1 MIVSFRRQQ
10 MKARPGRSALLLSLC
25 VYWLIPQAGLV
36 AQTKGEPQPAPS
48 DYATGP
54 TWFPTVFR
62 PYQEQPILPL
72 VLENSPRLES
82 LLHDGTLELTLAD
95 AVALALENNLD
106 IAVQRY
112 LPNFAQ
118 IDVLRAKSGQAARGF
133 SGALIPGGLSAG
145 ALGAG
150 VTGTSAGSGVGS
162 AGGITGG
169 GGAVQVGA
177 TGNFDPSFNF
187 NFSWDRVTSPLN
199 TIQVSGVPTVTGY
212 TTAYSGSY
220 AQLFHEGG
228 SYSLALSGQR
238 QSSTQQYLTFNPAVV
253 TRFALGFNQPLLNG
267 FGLLPNERFIRVARN
282 NTKVSEEV
290 FRQQVVTTVVLVENT
305 YWDLAALQENVR
317 VAEQSLAVSQ
327 RLYKDNQMRLEIGT
341 MSPLDVTTAEAQV
354 AASIRDLTVAQTNVQ
369 MQEATLK
376 NILTKKVSPELDAA
390 RIVIRDRMPEPK
402 DSDLPDLQ
410 TALAAALENRP
421 DLKQAERNLLN
432 QDVSIKYTENNL
444 LPSASVFGFYAGSG
458 LQGNGANL
466 ATGAVDALSQTF
478 QGSFPEYAGGL
489 TVSIPLRNRVAQAD
503 NVRSQLE
510 GKQLRVSLQRSRNQ
524 VALEVRKAIIG
535 MIQGK
540 AQVEAAHQA
549 TRLARETWEGE
560 QQKLEAGAA
569 TSYQVIL
576 RERDLIAAEQAEVTA
591 VAGYAKAIVEMDRS
605 MGATLDRNGIEFGD
619 ALSGTVSKMPITP
632 FTLRGSN
639 KEAK

>member
-1 MIVSFRRQQ
+1 
-10 MKARPGRSALLLSLC
+10 MKPRPGRSTLLITLC
-25 VYWLIPQAGLV
+25 IYWLMPMAGLV
-36 AQTKGEPQPAPS
+36 AQTRRDPQVAPT

-54 TWFPTVFR
+54 SWFPSILR
-62 PYQEQPILPL
+62 PYEERTIPPL

-82 LLHDGTLELTLAD
+82 LVHGGNLELTLAD

-106 IAVQRY
+106 IAVQRFV
-112 LPNFAQ
+112 PNFAQ
-118 IDVLRAKSGQAARGF
+118 IDVLRTKSGQAARGF
-133 SGALIPGGLSAG
+133 SGALVPSGLSAG

-150 VTGTSAGSGVGS
+150 VSGTGAGTGVGS

-169 GGAVQVGA
+169 GGAVQISP

-199 TIQVSGVPTVTGY
+199 TVQVSGVPTVTGY
-212 TTAYSGSY
+212 TTAYTGSY

-228 SYSLALSGQR
+228 SYSLSLSGQR
-238 QSSTQQYLTFNPAVV
+238 QSSTQQYLRFNPAVV
-253 TRFALGFNQPLLNG
+253 TRFAFAFNQPMLNG
-267 FGLLPNERFIRVARN
+267 FGFAPNERFMRVARN

-290 FRQQVVTTVVLVENT
+290 FRQQVITTVVLVENT
-305 YWDLAALQENVR
+305 YWDLAALQESVK
-317 VAEQSLAVSQ
+317 VAEQSLAVSA

-341 MSPLDVTTAEAQV
+341 MSPLDVISAEAEV
-354 AASIRDLTVAQTNVQ
+354 AARTRDLTVARTNVQ

-376 NILTKKVSPELDAA
+376 YILSKRVSPELDMA
-390 RIVIRDRMPEPK
+390 RIVIKDRMPEPK

-421 DLKQAERNLLN
+421 DLKQAERNLEN
-432 QDVSIKYTENNL
+432 QDVAIRYTENNL
-444 LPSASVFGFYAGSG
+444 LPSANAFGFWAGSG
-458 LQGNGANL
+458 LQGNSASL
-466 ATGAVDALSQTF
+466 VTGAVDALSQTF

-489 TVSIPLRNRVAQAD
+489 TLSVPLRNRVAQAD

-524 VALEVRKAIIG
+524 VAVEVRKAIIG

-560 QQKLEAGAA
+560 QQKLQAGAS

-576 RERDLIAAEQAEVTA
+576 RERDLITAEQAEVTA
-591 VAGYAKAIVEMDRS
+591 VAGYAKAMVEMDRA
-605 MGATLDRNGIEFGD
+605 MGATLDRNGIEFAD
-619 ALSGTVSKMPITP
+619 ALSGTISKTPVTP